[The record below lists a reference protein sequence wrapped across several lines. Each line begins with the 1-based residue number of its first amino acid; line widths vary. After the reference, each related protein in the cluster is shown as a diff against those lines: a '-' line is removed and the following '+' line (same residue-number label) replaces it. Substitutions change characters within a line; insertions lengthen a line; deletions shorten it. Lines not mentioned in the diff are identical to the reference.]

1 MEFYDQGTRNGET
14 PELHA
19 IGAKVRE
26 LICHTWGSGCQL
38 FDSRYLKFVFVN
50 FKGFSQV
57 SGDSIGR
64 AKCNRENVNTLTKT
78 STVTRCFFK
87 H

>member
-19 IGAKVRE
+19 IGAKERE
-26 LICHTWGSGCQL
+26 LIFHTWGSGCQL
-38 FDSRYLKFVFVN
+38 FDSRYLEFVFVN
-50 FKGFSQV
+50 FKGFSL

-64 AKCNRENVNTLTKT
+64 VQCNRENVNTLTRT
-78 STVTRCFFK
+78 SNVTRCFFK

>member
-26 LICHTWGSGCQL
+26 LIPHTWGSGCQL
-38 FDSRYLKFVFVN
+38 FDSRYLEFVFVTN
-50 FKGFSQV
+50 FEGFSL
-57 SGDSIGR
+57 SGEPVGR
-64 AKCNRENVNTLTKT
+64 AKCNRENVNTLTRT

-87 H
+87 P